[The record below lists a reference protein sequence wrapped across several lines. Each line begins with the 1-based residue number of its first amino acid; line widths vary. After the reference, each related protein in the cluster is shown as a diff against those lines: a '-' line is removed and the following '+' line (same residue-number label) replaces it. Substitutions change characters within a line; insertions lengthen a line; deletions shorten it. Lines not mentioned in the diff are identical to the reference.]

1 LQQDIKDKNY
11 TYNSIKGR
19 KIMLSERKIIEEQVT
34 TLAGHTELQELE
46 IGNSRF
52 GIITIMTMAG
62 FIGVWA
68 SVCLISGI
76 AQSQNLHELSRG
88 IVTAITGI

>member
-1 LQQDIKDKNY
+1 
-11 TYNSIKGR
+11 
-19 KIMLSERKIIEEQVT
+19 MLSEQKIIEEQVT
-34 TLAGHTELQELE
+34 TLAGITELEELE

-62 FIGVWA
+62 FVGAWGCI
-68 SVCLISGI
+68 CLLSGI
-76 AQSQNLHELSRG
+76 SQSQNLQELGRG

>member
-1 LQQDIKDKNY
+1 
-11 TYNSIKGR
+11 
-19 KIMLSERKIIEEQVT
+19 MLSEQKTIEEQVV
-34 TLAGHTELQELE
+34 TLASHTELEELE

-62 FIGVWA
+62 FVGAWGCI
-68 SVCLISGI
+68 CLLSGI
-76 AQSQNLHELSRG
+76 AQSQSLQDLGRG